1 MKHTY
6 EVDTVLHTRDLE
18 DSVQHGQHRHSSE
31 PLRSSGRVSRDVEHS
46 CSVALSLCCITEPYR
61 QRSPHSCRHL
71 NRCVTFTAARGA
83 KWLQHSVRLESI
95 FPLTISHACDRLR
108 CLRLMRAC
116 SVDLPDGERETTLS
130 RPCALARGSAFWLLV
145 RDRVAVEILRGQFES
160 YC

>member
-18 DSVQHGQHRHSSE
+18 DSVQHGQHRHSSHCCAAADASAE
-31 PLRSSGRVSRDVEHS
+31 TLSTH
-46 CSVALSLCCITEPYR
+46 ALSLCCITEPHR

-71 NRCVTFTAARGA
+71 KRCVTFTAARGA

-145 RDRVAVEILRGQFES
+145 RDRVAVEILRGQSES
-160 YC
+160 

>member
-71 NRCVTFTAARGA
+71 NRCVTFTAARVCKVVATLGA
-83 KWLQHSVRLESI
+83 TREY
-95 FPLTISHACDRLR
+95 F
-108 CLRLMRAC
+108 
-116 SVDLPDGERETTLS
+116 SVDDQACV
-130 RPCALARGSAFWLLV
+130 RPSALCSTDAIV
-145 RDRVAVEILRGQFES
+145 LRRFAGR
-160 YC
+160 